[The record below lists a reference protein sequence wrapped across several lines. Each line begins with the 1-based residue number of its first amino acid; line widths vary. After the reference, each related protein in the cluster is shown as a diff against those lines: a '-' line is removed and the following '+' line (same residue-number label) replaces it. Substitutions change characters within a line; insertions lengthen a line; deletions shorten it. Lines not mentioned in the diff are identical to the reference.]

1 MTPPST
7 SEPAAPQPDTTQAK
21 AERKP
26 APKRAARPVAAPRE
40 AAFFDLDKTLL
51 PGAALFPLA
60 REMYRQGA
68 FTNRD
73 ILRIASDQ
81 ILYRL
86 SGKED
91 KERMTRARE
100 TTLAAVK
107 GRPTTEVEQMGR
119 LVVEREL
126 LPRFYPQAVELM
138 NRHKRAGRE
147 VYISSSSPEDFL
159 SILAGE
165 FQIDGVI
172 GTRAEVADG
181 VYTGHLDGEL
191 CNREEKARRVRELA
205 DQRGID
211 LLRSYA
217 YSDSI
222 NDLPLLELV
231 GNPVAMNPDL
241 ALLRAARQNG
251 WQIIDLRV
259 ARRRTLVGS
268 AVGATAAAAA
278 AAGYAAGF
286 AVGRAPRRRRSRLVT
301 RMPIP
306 AVARRG

>member
-7 SEPAAPQPDTTQAK
+7 SEPAPRSDPAAAPP
-21 AERKP
+21 ERP
-26 APKRAARPVAAPRE
+26 SSRKRAPRTATAPRE

-68 FTNRD
+68 FNNRD

-91 KERMTRARE
+91 KERMIRARE

-107 GRPTTEVEQMGR
+107 GRPTTEVERMGR

-159 SILAGE
+159 SILAAAFE
-165 FQIDGVI
+165 IDGVI

-181 VYTGHLDGEL
+181 VYTGHLEGEL

-205 DQRGID
+205 DERRID
-211 LLRSYA
+211 LMRSYA

-241 ALLRAARQNG
+241 ALLRTARQNG

-286 AVGRAPRRRRSRLVT
+286 AVGRASRPRRSGFVS

-306 AVARRG
+306 VGARRE